1 MIPVADASIAPA
13 PRTAIV
19 VTALTLATVAAAF
32 AVALS
37 LPWRVFIALIALA
50 VGGLSLVNLL
60 RPRWRRMRIDGDRI
74 VLECRSGRR
83 LTGLV
88 SGRPFVSP
96 VYIGLRWHGEG
107 GRLPR
112 PVGIFREQM
121 RPDDYRRLCVA
132 LRFPGMS

>member
-1 MIPVADASIAPA
+1 MTSAADASIAPA

-19 VTALTLATVAAAF
+19 VAALTLAAVAAAF
-32 AVALS
+32 AVSLS

-50 VGGLSLVNLL
+50 VGSMSLVNLL

-83 LTGLV
+83 RTGRV
-88 SGRPFVSP
+88 TGQPFVSP
-96 VYIGLRWHGEG
+96 VYIGLRWRGEG

-112 PVGIFREQM
+112 PVGLFREQM
-121 RPDDYRRLCVA
+121 RSNDYRRLCVA